1 MIQNSPII
9 PNIKKKEVKI
19 LVDDLPEPTIV
30 NGPTE
35 TEDAS
40 VQPELLKIKPVETIK
55 AKPSSSG
62 RRSTINYSKSILDTS
77 NYAEKTIGRGKT
89 FVAKRHSNEG

>member
-40 VQPELLKIKPVETIK
+40 IQ
-55 AKPSSSG
+55 A
-62 RRSTINYSKSILDTS
+62 
-77 NYAEKTIGRGKT
+77 
-89 FVAKRHSNEG
+89 

>member
-19 LVDDLPEPTIV
+19 LVDDLPEPTIA

-40 VQPELLKIKPVETIK
+40 VQ
-55 AKPSSSG
+55 A
-62 RRSTINYSKSILDTS
+62 
-77 NYAEKTIGRGKT
+77 
-89 FVAKRHSNEG
+89 